1 MITSTS
7 NAKVKRLASLQKK
20 KKLRDSEQVF
30 LVEGIRMFREVP
42 EDMLLEIY
50 TTQAFMEKE
59 RKIIEEK
66 AAASGITA
74 ELLSDSVFGHVS
86 DTKTPQGILCV
97 VRQVKRDIGEISGGK
112 APLLLA
118 LDNIQDP
125 GFWRLII
132 SRTREILAQL

>member
-97 VRQVKRDIGEISGGK
+97 V
-112 APLLLA
+112 
-118 LDNIQDP
+118 
-125 GFWRLII
+125 
-132 SRTREILAQL
+132 